1 MRETA
6 AFFLYLLGCLVLAAL
21 LTWPLMQSGW
31 IDQPPQRVMGRI
43 AQILILAG
51 LWPMLRAFA
60 VANSASLGF
69 GVPRREFL
77 RALAIGWLAGL
88 VILILLALA
97 LVALGVRIPN
107 PVTLDRL
114 ATKAVQALLGGLL
127 VAALEETFFRGA
139 LYSAISRRGGA
150 WPAILWSALLFA
162 LLHFMKPRGLPD
174 GMAYDWA
181 ANWQV
186 FASTF
191 TSPWQWRNLDSFVA
205 LLLVGIFLG
214 LVRRRTG
221 HIGWC
226 IGLHAGWVF
235 VIQVARALTADD
247 PTAPLAWLTGDYD
260 GIIGWLAA
268 VWIGALALWLGL
280 TRTAGTSQLARTS
293 EPGRQRGWE

>member
-1 MRETA
+1 
-6 AFFLYLLGCLVLAAL
+6 
-21 LTWPLMQSGW
+21 
-31 IDQPPQRVMGRI
+31 
-43 AQILILAG
+43 
-51 LWPMLRAFA
+51 
-60 VANSASLGF
+60 
-69 GVPRREFL
+69 
-77 RALAIGWLAGL
+77 
-88 VILILLALA
+88 
-97 LVALGVRIPN
+97 
-107 PVTLDRL
+107 
-114 ATKAVQALLGGLL
+114 
-127 VAALEETFFRGA
+127 
-139 LYSAISRRGGA
+139 
-150 WPAILWSALLFA
+150 
-162 LLHFMKPRGLPD
+162 MKPRGLPD

-191 TSPWQWRNLDSFVA
+191 ASPWQWRNLDSFVA

-280 TRTAGTSQLARTS
+280 TRTAGTSHLARTS